1 MQSDIPTLFVEINLS
16 NIIFAF
22 GTYDEN
28 QNFKVIDKVIV
39 PNKDINK
46 NKFTNIIQAQEII
59 KKNIEII
66 EKKSNYIFKEVI
78 VILDNF
84 EFLCL
89 NISGFKK
96 LNGSQVLKENIFY
109 ILNSLKL
116 SVTEHEKEKTIL
128 HIFNSKS
135 VLDGICNDNLPIGL
149 FGDFYNHELSFFM
162 VANNDL
168 KNIKQIF
175 YKNNLN
181 VKKILIKQFIEG
193 THLINQ
199 NNDSEIFFKIKIT
212 KNNSYIYFFEKS
224 SLKYVESFKFGT
236 DIIFKDIEKV
246 CSLHHETVEKIL
258 SDNFIDNKNFEN
270 NEFLEKKYFINEN
283 YRKIRKKLILDIA
296 DVRINE
302 IVNIIFNNNI
312 NLKFFKKNYGKIFL
326 FIEDQPT
333 LNNFKKNFK
342 SYFSQNINFKTNL
355 IHDLE
360 VDLII
365 MNAAKILIQGWKKEA
380 IPMTQTKSSLITRIF
395 KSLFG

>member
-66 EKKSNYIFKEVI
+66 EKKLNYIFKEVI

-175 YKNNLN
+175 NKNNLN

-333 LNNFKKNFK
+333 LKNFKKNFK

>member
-175 YKNNLN
+175 NKNNLN

-302 IVNIIFNNNI
+302 IGNIIFNNNI

-333 LNNFKKNFK
+333 LKNFKKNFK

>member
-175 YKNNLN
+175 NKNNLN

>member
-333 LNNFKKNFK
+333 LKNFKKNFK

>member
-175 YKNNLN
+175 NKNNLN

-333 LNNFKKNFK
+333 LKNFKKNFK